1 MPPNVPQQI
10 HTIAKDGV
18 RSSQSLQ
25 AYVLLTTQIPKAS
38 GSHNHHSQAN
48 SWDFHAASLG
58 TRIANYMSSRPY
70 FSSCEAK
77 GTLASLQLLETWQ
90 RGIIHSL
97 YQRGGGNVI
106 NNTELCTRLS
116 LIRANDELRRA
127 APKPGASVSTSAT
140 SRCTVERRERGR
152 AGREIGQAL
161 GAGKLGPALLMRAL
175 PNGKRA

>member
-18 RSSQSLQ
+18 RSSQRLQ

-58 TRIANYMSSRPY
+58 TRIANSMSSHPY
-70 FSSCEAK
+70 FSSYEAK
-77 GTLASLQLLETWQ
+77 GTLVSLQLLETWQ
-90 RGIIHSL
+90 RRIMHSL
-97 YQRGGGNVI
+97 YQGGNVI
-106 NNTELCTRLS
+106 NNTELCTRLL
-116 LIRANDELRRA
+116 LIRANDELCRA
-127 APKPGASVSTSAT
+127 APKPGASVSTRAT

-152 AGREIGQAL
+152 ARREIGQAL
-161 GAGKLGPALLMRAL
+161 GAGKLGPALLMHAL